1 MKQQLFI
8 WYISLFLLGGCYT
21 NKQASKF
28 VTSAISLGIS
38 KQDFLAKYGLPFSQ
52 EMNYNDNG
60 QKEEKLLYKEEL
72 YKGSWYIVTT
82 SFTFQNSKLIK
93 QEIVKEE
100 RKFKDCDCEKK

>member
-1 MKQQLFI
+1 MKRQLFI

-28 VTSAISLGIS
+28 VTPAISLSIS
-38 KQDFLAKYGLPFSQ
+38 KQDFLAKYGPPFSQ
-52 EMNYNDNG
+52 EMNYNDNR

-82 SFTFQNSKLIK
+82 SFTFQNSKLVK

>member
-1 MKQQLFI
+1 MKRHLFI

-28 VTSAISLGIS
+28 ATSAIDLGIS

-60 QKEEKLLYKEEL
+60 QKEEKFLYKEEL

-82 SFTFQNSKLIK
+82 SFTFQNSKLVK